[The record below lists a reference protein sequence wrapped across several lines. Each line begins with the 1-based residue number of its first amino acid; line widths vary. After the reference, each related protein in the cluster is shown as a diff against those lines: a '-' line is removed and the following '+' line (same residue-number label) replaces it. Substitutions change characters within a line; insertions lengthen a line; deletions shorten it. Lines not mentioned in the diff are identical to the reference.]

1 MAEKASSERIERF
14 IEACEIEGRE
24 HALTSR
30 EYRISGGTRLS
41 GGAGRYLYRFDQPK
55 KLPLGP
61 DSSITLAYADSTVE
75 ASFVRHS
82 GASLVIALNQDCG
95 PAIPGATLAV
105 QSGDLPLLLARRL
118 REAASGSSG
127 LNTAMAERLFSHSSL
142 NRDPAFAQL
151 NAPEGLSAEQRAAVE
166 GISTREIS
174 FLWGPPGTGKSA
186 VLAATVHKFYSENR
200 RVLLVTHTNQ
210 ALDSVLEAVCQRIS
224 GRAKLSIPEGTIL
237 RIGPIVKESLADRF
251 GAQIELTAVVQ
262 RGQQKTSERVA
273 SLRTEHSRLREQVSR
288 LEGLSALVR
297 SEQGLV
303 EKLREAEA
311 NRRATQPGFFAALRR
326 IFFGKGLV
334 KTVVVDET
342 VDLDGEISLLKNAL
356 DHVRKAIG
364 SADRNAMEEDLSSG
378 RERLPELGEALSG
391 LEALL
396 VEIERSTLSRARVVA
411 TTATRAMLRPEALAG
426 FDAVVIDEASM
437 LPMPMTYLLVGM
449 ARSQAVL
456 AGDFRQLPPIT
467 LSSTPLVK
475 ECLGRDVFEFC
486 GLVDL
491 VDANEKHPCLFTLS
505 TQFRC
510 HEAIAKLF
518 NGPFYG
524 GALST
529 EFSAEP
535 AQEFSDPLS
544 IFNAMPVVVLD
555 TSSLGAVGLT
565 ASKSKSNLV
574 HALLVRSLVR
584 ALPERC
590 PTLSTTEV
598 GVIAPYRPQ
607 VDLIRELFI
616 EEGIE
621 GASVGTVHRFQG
633 DERPVIVLDLTEAP
647 PHRLGHFLGGSSL
660 RDPGARLLNVAL
672 SRAKSRLFIVANMDH
687 LRSQL
692 NESHVLYG
700 IIRDL
705 ETEGA
710 VIDASVLSGLVSE
723 QTADGAD
730 HPGVQTLTRALF
742 LSTVFGD
749 LRSARNDAVIASP
762 RVAKSLVK
770 VIGTLL
776 SNRPDRLK
784 VEIVVPQFSTDVSSS
799 RDDYE
804 QSLALLSGLGCRI
817 TTAAVQSGVVMID
830 DEICWTGTLD
840 PLACLESETGTM
852 TRCQSRVAASALRR
866 GLPARDSVLEQQV
879 VGSSN

>member
-1 MAEKASSERIERF
+1 MYICF
-14 IEACEIEGRE
+14 
-24 HALTSR
+24 
-30 EYRISGGTRLS
+30 
-41 GGAGRYLYRFDQPK
+41 
-55 KLPLGP
+55 
-61 DSSITLAYADSTVE
+61 
-75 ASFVRHS
+75 FVY
-82 GASLVIALNQDCG
+82 
-95 PAIPGATLAV
+95 
-105 QSGDLPLLLARRL
+105 
-118 REAASGSSG
+118 
-127 LNTAMAERLFSHSSL
+127 
-142 NRDPAFAQL
+142 
-151 NAPEGLSAEQRAAVE
+151 
-166 GISTREIS
+166 
-174 FLWGPPGTGKSA
+174 
-186 VLAATVHKFYSENR
+186 YS
-200 RVLLVTHTNQ
+200 
-210 ALDSVLEAVCQRIS
+210 
-224 GRAKLSIPEGTIL
+224 K
-237 RIGPIVKESLADRF
+237 
-251 GAQIELTAVVQ
+251 
-262 RGQQKTSERVA
+262 
-273 SLRTEHSRLREQVSR
+273 
-288 LEGLSALVR
+288 
-297 SEQGLV
+297 
-303 EKLREAEA
+303 
-311 NRRATQPGFFAALRR
+311 
-326 IFFGKGLV
+326 
-334 KTVVVDET
+334 
-342 VDLDGEISLLKNAL
+342 
-356 DHVRKAIG
+356 
-364 SADRNAMEEDLSSG
+364 
-378 RERLPELGEALSG
+378 
-391 LEALL
+391 
-396 VEIERSTLSRARVVA
+396 
-411 TTATRAMLRPEALAG
+411 
-426 FDAVVIDEASM
+426 
-437 LPMPMTYLLVGM
+437 
-449 ARSQAVL
+449 
-456 AGDFRQLPPIT
+456 
-467 LSSTPLVK
+467 
-475 ECLGRDVFEFC
+475 
-486 GLVDL
+486 
-491 VDANEKHPCLFTLS
+491 LFT
-505 TQFRC
+505 
-510 HEAIAKLF
+510 HD
-518 NGPFYG
+518 
-524 GALST
+524 LST

-607 VDLIRELFI
+607 VDLIRELFV

-633 DERPVIVLDLTEAP
+633 DERPVIVLDLTEAA

-672 SRAKSRLFIVANMDH
+672 SRAKSRLFIVANMAH

-749 LRSARNDAVIASP
+749 LRSARNDSVIASP

-770 VIGTLL
+770 VISTLL

-804 QSLALLSGLGCRI
+804 QSLTLLSDLGCRI
-817 TTAAVQSGVVMID
+817 TTAAVQSGVVIID

-866 GLPARDSVLEQQV
+866 ALPARDSVLEQQV
-879 VGSSN
+879 VGGSN